1 MLRFLILTSALSV
14 LLLIGFIAMNKGSV
28 TRDSVTGTTGPIE
41 QYGEKA
47 TEDTVEA
54 VNHRSKVDTTF
65 KKSKDVV
72 RSIFEGAKKGI
83 EEMTYPS
90 QKESAK
96 EEDSIETEIVKRPEI
111 TESINTERTV
121 YGKDLQQETLQEP
134 EIDKETVMPL
144 SDKDGSPDD
153 MAERWVVLE
162 ETQQILLN
170 TGEILK

>member
-14 LLLIGFIAMNKGSV
+14 LLLIGFIAMDKG
-28 TRDSVTGTTGPIE
+28 SVTGTTGTIQ

-54 VNHRSKVDTTF
+54 ANHRSKADTAF

-72 RSIFEGAKKGI
+72 RSIVEGAKTGI
-83 EEMTYPS
+83 EEIMHPS

-96 EEDSIETEIVKRPEI
+96 EENSIETGIVKRPEVA
-111 TESINTERTV
+111 ESIDADKTA
-121 YGKDLQQETLQEP
+121 YGNDLQQESLQEP
-134 EIDKETVMPL
+134 EIDKETVMPS
-144 SDKDGSPDD
+144 SDKDNSPDD